1 MTDTANLHA
10 ELKAD
15 VASAASWGAIIAG
28 AAVALAVMILLV
40 LLGAGFGLAA
50 ISPWPH
56 AGAGAAKIGAAAVIW
71 LVVTQWIAALLGG
84 YITGRLRTKWV
95 GAHSHE
101 VFFRDTAHGFV
112 AWAVATVVGAAFL
125 ATGLNA
131 ALDLTGPTAMT
142 QSGSRGDHG
151 AYWVDSLFRGN
162 DQETAQV
169 DDATR
174 DEARRIVIVDTA
186 DANRAEADRAY
197 LAQLVASGTGLD
209 PAAATARVDQ
219 VTAAMRQAADGTR
232 RAGAR
237 LAIATA
243 IAMLIGAF
251 IASVAAAHGGRLR
264 DESSP

>member
-1 MTDTANLHA
+1 MTDTANHHA
-10 ELKAD
+10 GITVDA
-15 VASAASWGAIIAG
+15 ASAASWGAIVAG
-28 AAVALAVMILLV
+28 AAVALAITILLV

-56 AGAGAAKIGAAAVIW
+56 AGAGATKIGAVAVIW

-84 YITGRLRTKWV
+84 YITGRLRTRWV
-95 GAHSHE
+95 GAHTHE

-125 ATGLNA
+125 ATGLSA
-131 ALDLTGPTAMT
+131 ALNLAGPTAVT
-142 QSGSRGDHG
+142 PSGGHGDHG

-162 DQETAQV
+162 GREAARV

-174 DEARRIVIVDTA
+174 DEARRIVIVDAA

-197 LAQLVASGTGLD
+197 LAQLVASRTGLD
-209 PAAATARVDQ
+209 PAAATARVEQ
-219 VTAAMRQAADGTR
+219 VTAAVRQAADGAR

-264 DESSP
+264 DEPSP